1 MKAKLKSSCLPE
13 DNDNDKI
20 DDKEYHHN
28 PPHHYD
34 IIIITIITLETLR
47 SAEGCARR
55 LKRLECEIYIPPPIN
70 FTTLSKIITVSIA
83 FNPYLFLHLGAHQLY
98 NT

>member
-1 MKAKLKSSCLPE
+1 MTIITL
-13 DNDNDKI
+13 
-20 DDKEYHHN
+20 
-28 PPHHYD
+28 

-47 SAEGCARR
+47 SEEGCARR

>member
-1 MKAKLKSSCLPE
+1 MT
-13 DNDNDKI
+13 I
-20 DDKEYHHN
+20 ITII
-28 PPHHYD
+28 

-47 SAEGCARR
+47 SEEGCARR

-83 FNPYLFLHLGAHQLY
+83 FNPYLFLYLGAHQLY

>member
-1 MKAKLKSSCLPE
+1 MVTVMMITESIIIIL
-13 DNDNDKI
+13 
-20 DDKEYHHN
+20 H
-28 PPHHYD
+28 
-34 IIIITIITLETLR
+34 IIIITTIIIIVIIIIIIITLETLR
-47 SAEGCARR
+47 SEEGCARR

-83 FNPYLFLHLGAHQLY
+83 LNPYLFLYLGAHQLY